1 MRLSR
6 IVALCALVVALDTT
20 AWAQG
25 TAQISGLV
33 RDDTGAVLP
42 GVTVTVTHADTAFTR
57 TVVTNEAGA
66 YAMPNLPT
74 GPYRLE
80 ASLQGFR
87 TFARTGLVLQVG
99 AAPVLNVELMIG
111 GLEES
116 VTVEAAA
123 PLVDVKSAGVSE
135 VVEQERIVEL
145 PLQGRQVT
153 DLIVLAGAAVNTGP
167 VTNTRGRSDSMAIS
181 VAGGLRTGVTFT
193 LDGAL
198 HNDQYDNLNLAFPFP
213 DALQEFQVATG
224 GLSAESGMHSGA
236 SVNAV
241 TKSGTNRFSGN
252 AFEFLRHHRFNAT
265 NPFSPIGAGGKR
277 LSDGLVRN
285 QLGGTFGGPILADTL
300 FFFGGYQ
307 GTFSRQTPA
316 ANIAWV
322 PTPAMLAGDFTQ
334 RASPACNA
342 GRQITLRAPFV
353 NNRVDPSLVS
363 PIARAISGYLPKT
376 DSPCGEVNFTAPIE
390 NSNPQGVVRMD
401 FQLNPSQTI
410 FGRYLFTAENIPSAF
425 AETGNVLTVR
435 GINNERRYR
444 EHSTVIGHTAVLGS
458 AQVNALRVTLT
469 RGENHLNDPPDQFFD
484 APSLG
489 IPIHT
494 YVPGTMGLSVTD
506 GFTFSTGVAVGV
518 AIANGAYQVDDQYTW
533 VRGRHQ
539 LGLGGTTSF
548 WYVENTDYAAS
559 NGTFNFLG
567 RTTGLGLADFV
578 VGRLDRLDHG
588 APSTLDMNQW
598 YLGLYGQDSW
608 RMSDRV
614 TLNLGLRWEPYFGQ
628 NMTNGAVANFSVE
641 SFRQGARSQVFRNA
655 PAGVLFPGDP
665 GINTRG
671 ISTRWSNFSPRAG
684 VAWDVAGDGRT
695 AVRSSYA
702 MNYDLPTGQFMYRL
716 ATGAPFSSRLAIEG
730 VTLDDPYRGYPG
742 GQLHPIAQPPNA
754 DARFFPY
761 TQLVTIDPDINSTR
775 VQSWNITVER
785 QLGTANLVSA
795 SYLGNY
801 IDRLWGQQPLNPSVF
816 MGLGPCAINGVSY
829 PVCTATTNRDQRR
842 VLSLENP
849 ALGQGL
855 GAVSQ
860 IVSIGEQ
867 SYAGLRLSFRH
878 RAATG
883 LGFDGNYTISTC
895 EADTYYS
902 GGFFNFDDGYQKP
915 GDPSFD
921 RGNCVHNRRHVA
933 NVSVTYQTPRVAT
946 PVLAALASDWRVAG
960 IVNARS
966 GQWLN
971 VLTNRDIAGTGI
983 VGSTTTEW
991 IQRVDQVSG
1000 NVYGANPVTN
1010 FLNRD
1015 AFAFPQPGTLGNYRK
1030 NSIEGPDFWSM
1041 DLALSRQVNLG
1052 ASRSVQL
1059 RLEVFNLLNTFN
1071 LGLPE
1076 VVYDLATFGR
1086 ITTMTG
1092 SPRIM
1097 QFGVKY
1103 GF

>member
-1 MRLSR
+1 MRLS
-6 IVALCALVVALDTT
+6 CAIAVSMLLVFHAPEG
-20 AWAQG
+20 WAQG
-25 TAQISGLV
+25 TAQINGTV
-33 RDDTGAVLP
+33 RDESGAVLP
-42 GVTVTVTHADTAFTR
+42 GVTVTATQADTGFTR

-66 YAMPNLPT
+66 YAMPSLPT

-80 ASLQGFR
+80 AALQGFR
-87 TFARTGLVLQVG
+87 TYTRTGIVLQVG
-99 AAPVLNVELMIG
+99 ATPVIDVALAIG
-111 GLEES
+111 SLEES

-167 VTNTRGRSDSMAIS
+167 VTATRGRSDSVAIS

-198 HNDQYDNLNLAFPFP
+198 HNDHYDNGNLAFPFP

-252 AFEFLRHHRFNAT
+252 AFEFVRHHRFNAT
-265 NPFSPIGAGGKR
+265 NPFAARGADGKR

-285 QLGGTFGGPILADTL
+285 QLGGTVGGPVVADRL

-307 GTFSRQTPA
+307 GTFARQTPA

-322 PTPAMLAGDFTQ
+322 PTPAMLAGDFTT
-334 RASPACNA
+334 RASPACNS
-342 GRQITLRAPFV
+342 GRQLTLRAPFV

-363 PIARAISGYLPKT
+363 PVARAISRYLPAS
-376 DSPCGEVNFTAPIE
+376 DNPCGEVRFTAPIDT
-390 NSNPQGVVRMD
+390 NNPQGVGRID
-401 FQLNPSQTI
+401 FQLNPGQTI
-410 FGRYLFTAENIPSAF
+410 FGRYLVSAENIPSAYE
-425 AETGNVLTVR
+425 ATGNVLTVR

-444 EHSTVIGHTAVLGS
+444 EHSTVVGHTAVLGS
-458 AQVNALRVTLT
+458 NRVNAFRMTVT
-469 RGENHLNDPPDQFFD
+469 RGGNHLNDPPDEFFD

-489 IPIHT
+489 IPLHT
-494 YVPGTMGLSVTD
+494 YVPGTMGLNVSD
-506 GFTFSTGVAVGV
+506 GFNFSTGVAVRV
-518 AIANGAYQVDDQYTW
+518 AISKAAYQADDQYTW

-539 LGLGGTTSF
+539 FGLGATTSF
-548 WYVENTDYAAS
+548 WYIENTDYAAS

-567 RTTGLGLADFV
+567 RQTGLGLADFV

-598 YLGLYGQDSW
+598 YLGVYGQDSW
-608 RMSDRV
+608 RVTNRV
-614 TLNLGLRWEPYFGQ
+614 TLNVGLRWEPYFGQ
-628 NMTNGAVANFSVE
+628 NMANGAVANFSVE
-641 SFRQGARSQVFRNA
+641 NFRQGVRSRMFRNA
-655 PAGVLFPGDP
+655 PAGVLFPGDT
-665 GINTRG
+665 GVNTRG
-671 ISTRWSNFSPRAG
+671 ISTQWWNFSPRGG

-695 AVRSSYA
+695 AVRASYA
-702 MNYDLPTGQFMYRL
+702 MNYDMPTGQFMYRL
-716 ATGAPFSSRLAIEG
+716 ATGAPFSSRIGIEN
-730 VTLDDPYRGYPG
+730 VTLEDPYRGYPG
-742 GQLHPIAQPPNA
+742 GQLHPIAQPPTV

-761 TQLVTIDPDINSTR
+761 TQLLTIDPEINSTR
-775 VQSWNITVER
+775 VQSWNLTVER
-785 QLGTANLVSA
+785 QLGASNLVSA

-801 IDRLWGQQPLNPSVF
+801 IDRIWGQQPLNPARF

-849 ALGQGL
+849 VLGQGL
-855 GAVSQ
+855 GAVSR
-860 IVSIGEQ
+860 IVSMGEQ
-867 SYAGLRLSFRH
+867 GYAGVRLSFRH

-883 LGFDGNYTISTC
+883 FGVDGNYTISRC

-915 GDPSFD
+915 DDPSFD
-921 RGNCVHNRRHVA
+921 RGNCVQNRRQVA
-933 NVSVTYQTPRVAT
+933 NVSVTYQTPQFAA
-946 PVLAALASDWRVAG
+946 PVLGALAGDWRVAG
-960 IVNARS
+960 ILNARS

-971 VLTNRDIAGTGI
+971 IVTNRDISGTGI

-991 IQRVDQVSG
+991 IQRANQVSG
-1000 NVYGANPVTN
+1000 SVYGADRINA

-1015 AFAFPQPGTLGNYRK
+1015 AFAFPQAGTLGDYRK
-1030 NSIEGPDFWSM
+1030 NSIEGPGFWTV
-1041 DLALSRQVNLG
+1041 DLALSRLVNLG
-1052 ASRSVQL
+1052 AASSVQL
-1059 RLEVFNLLNTFN
+1059 RVEVFNLLNTFN
-1071 LGLPE
+1071 LGNPE
-1076 VVYDLATFGR
+1076 TVLDLASFGR
-1086 ITTMTG
+1086 ITTMSG